1 VALCL
6 VLLTLVAQF
15 AQPDAGELR
24 VVVTDP
30 SGAAIQGAVTVE
42 NAAAAVRR
50 SVETDAAGLAAVRR
64 LPFGAYR
71 LTVSREGFTPAS
83 SLVEIRSA
91 IPVEYHVTLA
101 IASVT
106 AAVQVAP
113 AAPLVDVL
121 GHRAGGAAIVRGA
134 CAGGILDR

>member
-64 LPFGAYR
+64 LPFGA
-71 LTVSREGFTPAS
+71 
-83 SLVEIRSA
+83 
-91 IPVEYHVTLA
+91 
-101 IASVT
+101 
-106 AAVQVAP
+106 
-113 AAPLVDVL
+113 
-121 GHRAGGAAIVRGA
+121 
-134 CAGGILDR
+134 